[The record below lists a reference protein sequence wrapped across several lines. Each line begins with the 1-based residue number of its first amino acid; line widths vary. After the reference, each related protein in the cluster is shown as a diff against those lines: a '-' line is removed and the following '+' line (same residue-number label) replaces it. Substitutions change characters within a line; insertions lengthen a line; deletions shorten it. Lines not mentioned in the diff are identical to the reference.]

1 MGRKPDSAAMSRAA
15 SRTAPPAAPR
25 IVALSPDDGSPID
38 LRNPAVAALL
48 AWLVPGLGHFYQR
61 RTTKGGLFMGSLLA
75 ALILGL
81 WLGEGRV
88 VYASWRP
95 GESRLAFLGQAGIG
109 AVAVPA
115 ILQSTRLQGPA
126 RQPWFASPWFAPPL
140 RAGQLVT
147 AVYADRVLASETG
160 PRPAVFG
167 DQPPLRQCRF
177 DQLSAWHAR
186 LGRFFEIGTLYT
198 VLAGMLNL
206 LVVYDA
212 WAGPFREIKD
222 KDKDESEPDTK
233 PEGDAKSDPSPPQ
246 EPTTEKRS
254 S

>member
-1 MGRKPDSAAMSRAA
+1 VGRKPDLATIPVSG
-15 SRTAPPAAPR
+15 PR
-25 IVALSPDDGSPID
+25 IVAMSPDDGSAID

-48 AWLVPGLGHFYQR
+48 GWLVPGLGHVYQR

-75 ALILGL
+75 ALIFGL

-109 AVAVPA
+109 AVALPA

-126 RQPWFASPWFAPPL
+126 RQPWLASPWFAPPL
-140 RAGQLVT
+140 RSGQLVT
-147 AVYADRVLASETG
+147 PAYAARVLACETG
-160 PRPAVFG
+160 LPPAAFG
-167 DQPPLRQCRF
+167 DQPPLRRCQF

-212 WAGPFREIKD
+212 WAGPFRDLKD
-222 KDKDESEPDTK
+222 DPV
-233 PEGDAKSDPSPPQ
+233 PERDSTTGSSPATGRPSP
-246 EPTTEKRS
+246 
-254 S
+254 